1 MQVRDIMTREVLTV
15 GPQENLREIARTL
28 RDHEISS
35 VVVTEGQAPLGIVT
49 ERDVVHV
56 VAEGLDPASTPAGD
70 RMTRDLV
77 TVAPKTDVAGAADLM
92 AEHGIRHL
100 PVVERGRLSGI
111 LSIRDVTNW
120 AVDEMQGTAELMDL
134 ERSSAAL
141 SAASRAKRRR

>member
-1 MQVRDIMTREVLTV
+1 MCFFFFFQAEDGIRDFHVTGVQTCALPIARGGAMQVRDIMTREVLTV

-100 PVVERGRLSGI
+100 PVV
-111 LSIRDVTNW
+111 
-120 AVDEMQGTAELMDL
+120 
-134 ERSSAAL
+134 
-141 SAASRAKRRR
+141 